1 MKKRIFAVLMTLLCV
16 SLVFAL
22 ASCGDTPD
30 EPTEC
35 TEHTFGEWE
44 TETYASCTQDGL
56 RVREC
61 TVCGFE
67 EEEEIEGGHK
77 WDDWQTVTELT
88 CTQHGLKTRVC
99 RVCTFE
105 ERDEK
110 EAQGH
115 VWGTEPSKT
124 IQEGDCT
131 TDGIYEYKCDNCEE
145 TKEETVEA
153 VGHDWSEWGK
163 DLVGDPF
170 VKEAT
175 CQEAGYIGRECIE
188 CGEPEYE
195 YTDKLPHEWEDWV
208 VVGTCAEGATRTR
221 GCVNCDAEE
230 EETSAPGEHANVVY
244 EGAKAPTLEE
254 DGSTGVK
261 KCLACGEVLAPA
273 KVVRIMNYALTAAPS
288 TSSWAVV
295 AKYMNDG
302 DMTTGVT
309 GYGNAVRN
317 TIHTLTWTKAVGV
330 EEITLYFSGD
340 ATGKNI
346 GGNLSG
352 QLANTNPNTT
362 LTVIIYDE
370 NDEEISR
377 FGIPT
382 KDATEYTIT
391 LEEQVQISKIDI
403 INANEWDTSKCVNIW
418 EVEVIGT
425 AYLSECDL
433 AGSHS
438 WGDWET
444 VNAPVC
450 NEDGTLTNGLD
461 TRTCSVCGDVEE
473 KVIEATHSFGAWD
486 ETGVN
491 CETGGTRTKECT
503 VCGYVVSETVAAG
516 EHVEIERQGAKE
528 PTFEEDGSTGALVCT
543 KCGTT
548 IEEAKVISKYV
559 NSAKDATATDSAW
572 IVTPGYLIDGNMN
585 TGVTGYGDAKRDTT
599 HTLTWTNAVSVNVI
613 KLYFNGATTD
623 KNLGG
628 NIPESYKEGLYNNTN
643 VAATLTITVYG
654 ADGTTVVKTES
665 INTSNLTEYTITF
678 EQSTQIAKIE
688 IVNTHNWSVGQCVNI
703 WELEAISGGQIVE
716 NKAE

>member
-22 ASCGDTPD
+22 ASCGDTTTD

-56 RVREC
+56 RIREC

-67 EEEEIEGGHK
+67 EEEEIAGGHK
-77 WDDWQTVTELT
+77 WEDWQTVTELT

-131 TDGIYEYKCDNCEE
+131 TDGIYEYKCENCEE
-145 TKEETVEA
+145 TKEETVKA
-153 VGHDWSEWGK
+153 VGHDWSEWGE

-195 YTDKLPHEWEDWV
+195 YTDKLPHEWEAWV
-208 VVGTCAEGATRTR
+208 VVGTCADGATRTR
-221 GCVNCDAEE
+221 GCANCDAEE

-340 ATGKNI
+340 ATDKNI

-352 QLANTNPNTT
+352 QLANTNPDTT

-438 WGDWET
+438 WGDWGT

-461 TRTCSVCGDVEE
+461 RRTCTVCGDVEE

-486 ETGVN
+486 ESQIA
-491 CETGGTRTKECT
+491 CLTGGTKTRECS
-503 VCGYVVSETVAAG
+503 VCGYVESQTVAAG
-516 EHVEIERQGAKE
+516 GHVETEIQGAKE
-528 PTFEEDGSTGALVCT
+528 PTFEEDGSTGAVVCT
-543 KCGTT
+543 KCGATV
-548 IEEAKVISKYV
+548 EEAKVISKYV
-559 NSAKDATATDSAW
+559 NHASSA
-572 IVTPGYLIDGNMN
+572 TPTTSCWAVVPSYLNDGDMN
-585 TGVTGYGDAKRDTT
+585 TGVTGYSNAKKETT
-599 HTLTWTNAVSVNVI
+599 HTLTWAAAVGI
-613 KLYFNGATTD
+613 DEFKLFFNGDGTG
-623 KNLGG
+623 KNIGG
-628 NIPESYKEGLYNNTN
+628 TFQEAQIGNTN
-643 VAATLTITVYG
+643 VATTLTVIFYG
-654 ADGTTVVKTES
+654 ADGSEIKRETIS
-665 INTSNLTEYTITF
+665 TSGLTEYTISFDET
-678 EQSTQIAKIE
+678 TQITKVDI
-688 IVNTHNWSVGQCVNI
+688 INLHNWNAALCVNI
-703 WELEAISGGQIVE
+703 WEAQAISGGDVVE

>member
-44 TETYASCTQDGL
+44 TETYASCVQDGL
-56 RVREC
+56 RIREC

-67 EEEEIEGGHK
+67 EEEEIVGEHK
-77 WDDWQTVTELT
+77 WGDWQTVTELT
-88 CTQHGLKTRVC
+88 CTQHGLKTRTCSVC
-99 RVCTFE
+99 EFE

-124 IQEGDCT
+124 IQEGDCI

-145 TKEETVEA
+145 TKEETVKA

-195 YTDKLPHEWEDWV
+195 YTDMLPHEWEDWV
-208 VVGTCAEGATRTR
+208 VVGTCADGATRTR

-254 DGSTGVK
+254 DGSTGTK
-261 KCLACGEVLAPA
+261 KCLACGETLAPA
-273 KVVRIMNYALTAAPS
+273 KVLRYSNIAKEATVSTNATCWITLQGLGALVDGNREIGTGASYNEGNFNYVFAYSSDKFVNKLVIVVNGKGSTRNDYANVPEVTNHDFKVTVSMTNKAGEVVFQQAYQTKDLTELVIEPEAD
-288 TSSWAVV
+288 VC
-295 AKYMNDG
+295 
-302 DMTTGVT
+302 
-309 GYGNAVRN
+309 
-317 TIHTLTWTKAVGV
+317 
-330 EEITLYFSGD
+330 EITINVKCD
-340 ATGKNI
+340 WK
-346 GGNLSG
+346 
-352 QLANTNPNTT
+352 
-362 LTVIIYDE
+362 
-370 NDEEISR
+370 
-377 FGIPT
+377 
-382 KDATEYTIT
+382 TER
-391 LEEQVQISKIDI
+391 V
-403 INANEWDTSKCVNIW
+403 IW
-418 EVEVIGT
+418 EVEVFAT
-425 AYLSECDL
+425 STLSACDI

-438 WGDWET
+438 WGDWGT
-444 VNAPVC
+444 VNAPAC

-473 KVIEATHSFGAWD
+473 KVIEAAHNFGAWD

-491 CETGGTRTKECT
+491 CETGGTRTKTCSA
-503 VCGYVVSETVAAG
+503 CGYVVSETVAAG
-516 EHVEIERQGAKE
+516 EHIETEIQGAKE
-528 PTFEEDGSTGALVCT
+528 PTFEEDGSTGAVVCT
-543 KCGTT
+543 KCGATV
-548 IEEAKVISKYV
+548 EEAKVISKYV

-572 IVTPGYLIDGNMN
+572 IVTPGYLIDGDMN

-599 HTLTWTNAVSVNVI
+599 HTLTWTNAVSVDVI
-613 KLYFNGATTD
+613 KLYFNGDTTD
-623 KNLGG
+623 KTLG
-628 NIPESYKEGLYNNTN
+628 NNVTNNYPTIINNTN
-643 VAATLTITVYG
+643 TGATLTINVYG

-665 INTSNLTEYTITF
+665 FNTANLTEYTISF
-678 EQSTQIAKIE
+678 EQTTQITKIE
-688 IVNTHNWSVGQCVNI
+688 VVNTHNWNPAQCVNI
-703 WELEAISGGQIVE
+703 WELEAISGGQVVE

>member
-56 RVREC
+56 RIREC

-67 EEEEIEGGHK
+67 EEEEIVGEHK
-77 WDDWQTVTELT
+77 WGDWQTVTELT
-88 CTQHGLKTRVC
+88 CTQHGLKTRTCSVC
-99 RVCTFE
+99 EFE

-115 VWGTEPSKT
+115 AWGTEPSNV

-208 VVGTCAEGATRTR
+208 VVGTCADGATRTR

-261 KCLACGEVLAPA
+261 KCLAC
-273 KVVRIMNYALTAAPS
+273 
-288 TSSWAVV
+288 
-295 AKYMNDG
+295 
-302 DMTTGVT
+302 
-309 GYGNAVRN
+309 
-317 TIHTLTWTKAVGV
+317 
-330 EEITLYFSGD
+330 
-340 ATGKNI
+340 
-346 GGNLSG
+346 
-352 QLANTNPNTT
+352 NTT
-362 LTVIIYDE
+362 LEDAKTLRIINAALDATVTTTSAHWHVTAKDGVSGLKALVDGDKSKGQASDPGAHYVYVDIELAKAQFDLSQVILTVNGSGYIPAIWESPSNTNQDYRIWIIIYDE
-370 NDEEISR
+370 NDEEIFKSQEYNTLDKTEIVIDVELPK
-377 FGIPT
+377 G
-382 KDATEYTIT
+382 ATARK
-391 LEEQVQISKIDI
+391 VKVVRSS
-403 INANEWDTSKCVNIW
+403 DTSNNYLW
-418 EVEVIGT
+418 EVEIYGT
-425 AYLSECDL
+425 KYITACDIT
-433 AGSHS
+433 GSHS
-438 WGDWET
+438 WGDWVK

-450 NEDGTLTNGLD
+450 NEDGTLTNGLE

-491 CETGGTRTKECT
+491 CETGGTRTKTCSA
-503 VCGYVVSETVAAG
+503 CGYVVSETVAAG
-516 EHVEIERQGAKE
+516 EHVETEIQGAKE
-528 PTFEEDGSTGALVCT
+528 PTFEEDGYTGDKVCT
-543 KCGTT
+543 VCGETT
-548 IEEAKVISKYV
+548 EEGKAIPKLV
-559 NSAKDATATDSAW
+559 NHASTATPTADGW
-572 IVTPGYLIDGNMN
+572 TITPSHINDGDMN
-585 TGVTGYGDAKRDTT
+585 TGVTGYISNPDKTI
-599 HTLTWTNAVSVNVI
+599 HTLTWSSAVNVDVI
-613 KLYFNGATTD
+613 KLYFNGETTG
-623 KNLGG
+623 KKLGS
-628 NIPESYKEGLYNNTN
+628 NIDGFTPERYNVTN
-643 VAATLTITVYG
+643 ADATLTVKIYG
-654 ADGTTVVKTES
+654 ADGTTVIKTED
-665 INTSNLTEYTITF
+665 IATKDLTEYTISF
-678 EQSTQIAKIE
+678 EATTQISKIE
-688 IVNTHNWSVGQCVNI
+688 IANVHSWDPNKCVNI
-703 WELEAISGGQIVE
+703 WEVQVIAKGTA
-716 NKAE
+716 AE